1 MRNRSHS
8 HPDARN
14 VIDFL
19 LFADCGLLPGYRF
32 QMSISHTLRL
42 ILRAGSFARP
52 YRIYLAVVLCLTL
65 LIAVAGSVEPLV
77 MKYIF
82 DALGRKETALPLLM
96 TGVGGLV
103 VLGVAR
109 EVLQTVSNWLSWRT
123 RLNIHYSLLDATVE
137 RIHRLPPDYHRENGV
152 GAIMTRLDRSI
163 QGFIGALSEIS
174 FSIVPSIAYLV
185 LALVMMLRLDWRMTL
200 LVAAFAPVPALI
212 AAFAAPAQVVRERTL
227 LDRWSRIYSRFNEVL
242 GGIVTVRS
250 FAMENTEKMRFLDAV
265 DQTNRIVVRGIRY
278 DSGVG
283 AIQNLVILLARI
295 AAIGFGGYLVVIGQI
310 TVGTVIAFLGYVNGL
325 FGPLQGLT
333 SIYRVLRTAT
343 VSLEQVFEI
352 LDTENPVK
360 DAPDAVD
367 PSPFKGKVRFDRVG
381 FGYNRSEPILQSIT
395 TEVRPGEMV
404 AIVGPSGA
412 GKTTLM
418 ALMQRFFDP
427 VTGTISV
434 DGMDL
439 RTLKQDALRR
449 QIGVV
454 LQDALLFNE
463 SIRDNIAYGR
473 PDASQEEIEAAA
485 RIAHAHEFI
494 SRLEQDYYT
503 VVGERGARLSAG
515 ERQRIA
521 IARAILKNPPILIFD
536 EATSALDAETEALVQ
551 EAFEDVARGRTT
563 FVIAH
568 RLATVVRADR
578 ILVIKDGRIVE
589 QGTHGALCRRQGY
602 YANLVDRQTRG
613 LLLAA

>member
-1 MRNRSHS
+1 MPFFN
-8 HPDARN
+8 
-14 VIDFL
+14 
-19 LFADCGLLPGYRF
+19 
-32 QMSISHTLRL
+32 TLRL
-42 ILRAGSFARP
+42 IRRAGAFARP
-52 YRIYLAVVLCLTL
+52 YRLNLLVVMCLTL
-65 LIAVAGSVEPLV
+65 FIAVAGSFEPLV
-77 MKYIF
+77 MKYVF
-82 DALGRKETALPLLM
+82 DALGVSKPALQVLLM
-96 TGVGGLV
+96 GVGALV
-103 VLGVAR
+103 FLGISR
-109 EVLQTVSNWLSWRT
+109 EALQALSNCLSWRT

-137 RIHRLPPDYHRENGV
+137 RIHRFPPDYHRNQGV

-163 QGFIGALSEIS
+163 QGFISALSEIS
-174 FSIVPSIAYLV
+174 FSIIPSLTYLM
-185 LALVMMLRLDWRMTL
+185 LALGMMLYLDWRMTL
-200 LVAAFAPVPALI
+200 LVAVFAPMPAI
-212 AAFAAPAQVVRERTL
+212 VAAFAAPVQIVRERTL

-242 GGIVTVRS
+242 SGIVTVRS
-250 FAMENTEKMRFLDAV
+250 FAMENSEKMRFLNAV
-265 DQTNRIVVRGIRY
+265 SKTNGIVVRGIRY
-278 DSGVG
+278 DSEVG
-283 AIQNLVILLARI
+283 AIQNLIILVARV
-295 AAIGFGGYLVVIGQI
+295 AAIGFGGYLVVKGQI

-333 SIYRVLRTAT
+333 SVYRVIQTAT
-343 VSLEQVFEI
+343 VSLEQIFEI
-352 LDTENPVK
+352 LDRKNPVQ
-360 DAPDAVD
+360 DAPDARD
-367 PSPFKGKVRFDRVG
+367 IDHLRGHVRFDRVS
-381 FGYNRSEPILQSIT
+381 FGYGGSEPILKSIT
-395 TEVRPGEMV
+395 TVARPGEMV

-427 VTGTISV
+427 VSGAISV
-434 DGMDL
+434 DGIDI
-439 RTLKQDALRR
+439 RKLKQDQLRR

-473 PDASQEEIEAAA
+473 PDATLEEIETAA

-494 SRLEQDYYT
+494 TRFEEGYDT
-503 VVGERGARLSAG
+503 IAGERGARLSAG

-578 ILVIKDGRIVE
+578 ILVIKDGRIIE
-589 QGTHGALCRRQGY
+589 QGTHESLCLRQGY
-602 YANLVDRQTRG
+602 YATLVDRQTRG
-613 LLLAA
+613 LLMAA